1 MVGTVSQI
9 PYSLGS
15 APPESFPEI
24 IKQSKTNL
32 EIEKIVREI
41 GELEEEK
48 VSLATGTLEKDLQGS
63 VKQLN
68 HELCESMD
76 SIKKLKAEKLAIMQ
90 TAKQHEQASGNNRK
104 RKAPSE
110 RQVLDKGKRGRR

>member
-1 MVGTVSQI
+1 MYVYIYIHTYIHIYIYISYIYIYTYIYIYIYVYVHI
-9 PYSLGS
+9 Y
-15 APPESFPEI
+15 I
-24 IKQSKTNL
+24 YIC
-32 EIEKIVREI
+32 I
-41 GELEEEK
+41 
-48 VSLATGTLEKDLQGS
+48 
-63 VKQLN
+63 QLN